1 MIVAALGDIRQQRK
15 LARALDGAR
24 DLALMPTA
32 GPGDP
37 A

>member
-24 DLALMPTA
+24 DLALMTTA
-32 GPGDP
+32 SPGDP

>member
-1 MIVAALGDIRQQRK
+1 MIVTALGDIRQQRK

-24 DLALMPTA
+24 DLALMAAA
-32 GPGDP
+32 GAGDP